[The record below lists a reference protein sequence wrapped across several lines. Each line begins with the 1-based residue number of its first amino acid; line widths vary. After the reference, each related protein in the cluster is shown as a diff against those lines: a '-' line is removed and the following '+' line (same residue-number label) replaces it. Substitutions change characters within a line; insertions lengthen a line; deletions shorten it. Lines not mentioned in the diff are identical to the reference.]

1 MNIILFGPPGAGK
14 GTQSNNIVNFF
25 KLHKVSTGDLLRNE
39 VRNNT
44 KLGDK
49 INLIIKEGSLVS
61 DDIINDLIV
70 NILSDNKFFN
80 RLIFD
85 GYPRNLYQAKT
96 LDILL
101 KKYNQKISCV
111 LCLNVDKHL
120 IVKRILGRQICTNCE
135 LIFNEYYHPSTIKNH
150 NCDPKYLDKRSDD
163 NEKTIIY
170 RYETYLEKTLPILDF
185 YKEQNLLHQI
195 NGMADIDQI
204 FKEIQAIIASLEA
217 WLSESYLYK

>member
-39 VRNNT
+39 VKNNT

-49 INLIIKEGSLVS
+49 INLIIKKGALVS

-70 NILSDNKFFN
+70 NILSDNKFYN
-80 RLIFD
+80 RLIFA

-111 LCLNVDKHL
+111 LCLNFDKHL

-150 NCDPKYLDKRSDD
+150 NCDPKFLDKR
-163 NEKTIIY
+163 
-170 RYETYLEKTLPILDF
+170 
-185 YKEQNLLHQI
+185 
-195 NGMADIDQI
+195 
-204 FKEIQAIIASLEA
+204 
-217 WLSESYLYK
+217 

>member
-39 VRNNT
+39 VKNNT

-49 INLIIKEGSLVS
+49 INLIIKKGELVS
-61 DDIINDLIV
+61 DDIINDLIINV
-70 NILSDNKFFN
+70 LSDNKLYN

-85 GYPRNLYQAKT
+85 GFPRNLYQAKT

-135 LIFNEYYHPSTIKNH
+135 LIFNKYYHPSTIKNH
-150 NCDPKYLDKRSDD
+150 NCDLKFLDKRSDD
-163 NEKTIIY
+163 NENTIIY
-170 RYETYLEKTLPILDF
+170 RYKTYLEKTLPILDL

-217 WLSESYLYK
+217 

>member
-1 MNIILFGPPGAGK
+1 VNIILFGPPGAGK

-44 KLGDK
+44 KSGDK
-49 INLIIKEGSLVS
+49 INLIIKKGELVS

-70 NILSDNKFFN
+70 NILSDNKFYN

-120 IVKRILGRQICTNCE
+120 IVKRILGRQMCTNCE
-135 LIFNEYYHPSTIKNH
+135 LIFNEYYHPSTVKNH
-150 NCDPKYLDKRSDD
+150 NCDPKFLEKRSDD
-163 NEKTIIY
+163 NEKSIINRFENY
-170 RYETYLEKTLPILDF
+170 SEKTLPILDF
-185 YKEQNLLHQI
+185 YKDLNLLHQI
-195 NGMADIDQI
+195 NGKGKIDEIFEQI
-204 FKEIQAIIASLEA
+204 RAIIASLEA
-217 WLSESYLYK
+217 